1 MSDEARGQL
10 AEDFNEV
17 VERHLD
23 DGEIDYRDLFD
34 ALGKVMATAIL
45 AMTRQDPKP
54 SDPWETFQHAM
65 VLIGHAAHDYLTTGL
80 KGLK

>member
-1 MSDEARGQL
+1 MNEKL

-23 DGEIDYRDLFD
+23 DGELDYGDLFD
-34 ALGKVMATAIL
+34 ALGKVAAIAIL
-45 AMTRQDPKP
+45 IRIRQDPKP

-65 VLIGHAAHDYLTTGL
+65 VLIGHAARNYLTIGL
-80 KGLK
+80 G